1 MATKEKIQTVK
12 AKKINGVFHVTIN
25 SKTYIKELD
34 EQTEKKVRL
43 LITSIKGENSPKRS
57 QLDKLKSYFK
67 TEVEKIEENEKD
79 KKAIIKSIKRKIDS
93 DSSISNI
100 NTDVLVSQID
110 SVKTDISK
118 MGTVLEKI
126 LAVLENNN
134 KISNITEAKSNS
146 FKGEY

>member
-1 MATKEKIQTVK
+1 MSTKEKIQTVK

-79 KKAIIKSIKRKIDS
+79 KKAIIKSIKRKLSSNDIDVN
-93 DSSISNI
+93 SSLLLNQM
-100 NTDVLVSQID
+100 NTIQTNLSA
-110 SVKTDISK
+110 

-126 LAVLENNN
+126 LESLEAKN
-134 KISNITEAKSNS
+134 KISNVVEKENKS
-146 FKGEY
+146 FKGEF